1 MMLSFYRLAEVAI
14 YSLLNFLPFLA
25 LALYPFRHS
34 LRFSIKTTFFL
45 IVLVTILQLFLG
57 AWAAF
62 APGNNTG
69 TISAVSTILY
79 AAFYFL
85 AIKKHFGKTFFT
97 LLMISNLANLAVIS
111 SKTIENLFFPDLAV
125 QSYRWSFSLMLAVVE
140 IILAI
145 PLFFYMKKVYTP
157 AVEKEPSGF
166 EWRYLW
172 VIPATFYVMWYY
184 AFYGNASKSSLEI
197 ALRPKNT
204 LFLFIINVGAIFIYY
219 VVTRLILEQAKT
231 LLLTERN
238 HELTMQTVQYE
249 NLQEKITEVRRAKH
263 DVRHHITLMQEYL
276 NTRNYTALSEYLKQ
290 YRMSLPDDTPV
301 QFCANPAANAV
312 LVYFAQQAKEQGIT
326 YLVKTEIPEKIN
338 IPETDISVLLGNLLE
353 NAVDA
358 CKSEQ
363 TPDKKIIVRAN
374 TDGGSLCITVD
385 NTFTGTLAHTPDGN
399 LVSTKHKRAWAWN
412 PLREKYCESAW
423 RHMPVRGKGW
433 NVLRF
438 CAVPDRGVRG
448 ANNLYTKYFSTSS
461 STIWEFKTVNSVS
474 KVSIR
479 RSPR

>member
-45 IVLVTILQLFLG
+45 IILVTILQLFLG

-62 APGNNTG
+62 APGNNAG

-85 AIKKHFGKTFFT
+85 AVKKHFGKTFFT
-97 LLMISNLANLAVIS
+97 LLMISNLASLAVIS

-157 AVEKEPSGF
+157 AIEKEPSGF

-184 AFYGNASKSSLEI
+184 AFYGNASKTSLEV

-204 LFLFIINVGAIFIYY
+204 MFLFIINVGAIFIYY
-219 VVTRLILEQAKT
+219 VVTRLILEQTKT

-276 NTRNYTALSEYLKQ
+276 NTKNYTALSEYLKQ

-399 LVSTKHKRAWAWN
+399 LVSTKHKGLGLGTRSVKNIANQHGGICRFEA
-412 PLREKYCESAW
+412 KDGMFYASALCQ
-423 RHMPVRGKGW
+423 MG
-433 NVLRF
+433 
-438 CAVPDRGVRG
+438 
-448 ANNLYTKYFSTSS
+448 
-461 STIWEFKTVNSVS
+461 E
-474 KVSIR
+474 
-479 RSPR
+479 